1 MPCTKLI
8 IAQTILAQLG
18 GRRFIAMTGAR
29 NFICGENYLMFSL
42 PKGFAKEGIN
52 KIRITLDWTDT
63 YIFDALKVYPGPEQK
78 FDTIKKLDYV
88 YADDLED
95 IFTSITGLDT
105 HL

>member
-1 MPCTKLI
+1 MADLQ

-29 NFICGENYLMFSL
+29 DFIGGDNFITFGL
-42 PKGFAKEGIN
+42 PAGFAKDGIN

-63 YIFDALKVYPGPEQK
+63 YIFEALKVFPGPELK

-95 IFTSITGLDT
+95 IFTSLTGLDT

>member
-1 MPCTKLI
+1 MADLQV
-8 IAQTILAQLG
+8 ANTILAQLG

-29 NFICGENYLMFSL
+29 DFIGGDNFIMFSL
-42 PKGFAKEGIN
+42 PAGIAKEGIN

-63 YIFDALKVYPGPEQK
+63 YIFEALKVFPGPELK
-78 FDTIKKLDYV
+78 IDTIKKMDFV

>member
-1 MPCTKLI
+1 MADLQV
-8 IAQTILAQLG
+8 ANTILAQLG

-29 NFICGENYLMFSL
+29 DFIGGDNFITFSL
-42 PKGFAKEGIN
+42 PAGFAKEGIN

-63 YIFDALKVYPGPEQK
+63 YIVEALKVLPGHELK

-95 IFTSITGLDT
+95 IFTSVTGLDT

>member
-1 MPCTKLI
+1 MANLQ
-8 IAQTILAQLG
+8 IAQTIVTQLG
-18 GRRFIAMTGAR
+18 GRRFIAMTGAGDFIGGD
-29 NFICGENYLMFSL
+29 NFITFSL
-42 PKGFAKEGIN
+42 PAGFAKDGIN

-63 YIFDALKVYPGPEQK
+63 YIFEALKIFPGPELK
-78 FDTIKKLDYV
+78 FDTIQKLDYV

>member
-1 MPCTKLI
+1 MADLI

-29 NFICGENYLMFSL
+29 DFSGGDNYLTFSL

-63 YIFDALKVYPGPEQK
+63 YIFEALKVFPGRELK

>member
-1 MPCTKLI
+1 MADLI

-18 GRRFIAMTGAR
+18 GRRFIAMTGAG
-29 NFICGENYLMFSL
+29 NFIGGDNYLTFSL
-42 PKGFAKEGIN
+42 PTGIAREGIN

-63 YIFDALKVYPGPEQK
+63 YIVEALKVYPGPELK
-78 FDTIKKLDYV
+78 FDTIKKLDFV